1 MEKEKQE
8 QVSVELS
15 DFEAIVYGYGK
26 AIEVI
31 REQSDIIKSQ
41 KEVIRILK
49 STESRLRTDFEDS
62 EYLEDAESIRV
73 WYKQL
78 CMHEYVKLDDMYA
91 IYTNYCKISK
101 SKIAKYRV
109 FGLELRRLGCN
120 FIRKRDGM
128 WVKK

>member
-1 MEKEKQE
+1 MDKREKEVKLK
-8 QVSVELS
+8 LS
-15 DFEAIVYGYGK
+15 DFEAIVYGYSK
-26 AIEVI
+26 AIGVI
-31 REQSDIIKSQ
+31 GRQSDIIKSQ
-41 KEVIRILK
+41 REVIKILK
-49 STESRLRTDFEDS
+49 SSESKLRMDFEDS
-62 EYLEDAESIRV
+62 EYLEDAESIRD

-78 CMHEYVKLDDMYA
+78 CMHEYVKLDDIYA

>member
-1 MEKEKQE
+1 MDKQEKEVKLK
-8 QVSVELS
+8 LS

-31 REQSDIIKSQ
+31 RGQSDIIKSQ
-41 KEVIRILK
+41 REVIRILK
-49 STESRLRTDFEDS
+49 STESKLRTDFEDS

-91 IYTNYCKISK
+91 IYTNYCKISN

-120 FIRKRDGM
+120 FTLKRDGM